1 MTKRELDKI
10 LEHLPEYWKKTGE
23 KRMIENAYRYMM
35 LNEKMRETAEGKIA
49 FDYAAARVVKIWCRK
64 TENDDTVWMRSF
76 VDNMFTEQLART
88 PSIAEQGKD
97 YAEFLIKLF
106 KSYPDSAKILL
117 EL

>member
-10 LEHLPEYWKKTGE
+10 LEQLPCYWKKIGE
-23 KRMIENAYRYMM
+23 KRMIENAYRYLM
-35 LNEKMRETAEGKIA
+35 LHTELRNTAEGDIA
-49 FDYAAARVVKIWCRK
+49 FNYAAAKVVKIWCRE
-64 TENDDTVWMRSF
+64 TENENAVWMRDF
-76 VDNMFTEQLART
+76 VDNMFAEQLVRT
-88 PSIAEQGKD
+88 PTIAEQGKD